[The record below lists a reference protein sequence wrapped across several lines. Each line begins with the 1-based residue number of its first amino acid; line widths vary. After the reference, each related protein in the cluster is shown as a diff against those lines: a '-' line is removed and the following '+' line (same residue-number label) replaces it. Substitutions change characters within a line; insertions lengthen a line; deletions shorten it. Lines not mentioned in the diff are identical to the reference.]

1 MECADGPN
9 QPFAR
14 APPPPGGDITRV
26 ANARRRAIVVVM
38 GAVSEVQAKTGTPER
53 RRLRIDSIGLV
64 AATLRAPCHVRR
76 TIISNRLAP
85 RFPIAAAAAAPGVLL
100 LGSISSL

>member
-1 MECADGPN
+1 
-9 QPFAR
+9 
-14 APPPPGGDITRV
+14 
-26 ANARRRAIVVVM
+26 M
-38 GAVSEVQAKTGTPER
+38 GTVSEVEAKTGTPER
-53 RRLRIDSIGLV
+53 RRLLRIDSIGLV